1 MTAPDGTR
9 RVLLTSLAALL
20 AALVLLVLV
29 VLPAEYGWD
38 PLGSGEALGL
48 LGLSG
53 EVVPLPLREQPE
65 GYRRDRVEFQLS
77 PFEFVEYGYRMA
89 EGAGL
94 VYSWRAS
101 GTVLYNFHSQPDG
114 MAPDYA
120 ESFARARAAAHS
132 GTYLAP
138 FDGTH
143 GWFFQNRGE
152 EDVTITLEVSG
163 FISDAEES
171 NEGGSRRR
179 ELPPPVQP

>member
-1 MTAPDGTR
+1 MTASAGSR

-20 AALVLLVLV
+20 VALVLLVVV

-38 PLGSGEALGL
+38 PTGSGKALGL

-53 EVVPLPLREQPE
+53 EAVPTPLRDQPA

-101 GTVLYNFHSQPDG
+101 GEVLYNFHSQPDG

-120 ESFARARAAAHS
+120 ESFARARASRHS

-152 EDVTITLEVSG
+152 ADVTITLEVAG
-163 FISDAEES
+163 FVSEAEES
-171 NEGGSRRR
+171 NESGSRRR